1 MTQFHCEYTHKKFP
15 SVAYVK

>member
-1 MTQFHCEYTHKKFP
+1 MTQFHCEYTHMKSP